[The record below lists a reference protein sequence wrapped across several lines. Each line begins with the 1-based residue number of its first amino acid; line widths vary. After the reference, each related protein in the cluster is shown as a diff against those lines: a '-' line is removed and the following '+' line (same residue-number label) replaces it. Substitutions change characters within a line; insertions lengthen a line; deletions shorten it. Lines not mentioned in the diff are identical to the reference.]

1 MSKKSKKRVKREAA
15 VAPSS
20 GTGRPKRKS
29 YYVAAL
35 SVFALLAVSAAATRY
50 DPVRRAV
57 GLRPL
62 LATPA
67 QGNANLPLSKEYV
80 YAGGRLVATEEPTP
94 AATPTPTPA
103 GPTPTNLLATAEFPS
118 AGVATVGLSWDAPTS
133 GPTVASYVVECKRAG
148 TDFQQ
153 VATVQ
158 WPTRSY
164 NDTGVTLDSAYLYR
178 VRAVFS
184 NAGVSDYSNQD
195 IATTVIF
202 TDEQLHGA
210 VIRAVHLQELRRAV
224 NAVRALAGGLA
235 AATWTYP
242 DPVSSPPEQRRK
254 IYLEDVTD
262 LRARLDEALGPLGLQ
277 TGGYPDIPTLA
288 RGAKV
293 NAEHFEQIRQRV
305 R

>member
-1 MSKKSKKRVKREAA
+1 
-15 VAPSS
+15 
-20 GTGRPKRKS
+20 
-29 YYVAAL
+29 
-35 SVFALLAVSAAATRY
+35 
-50 DPVRRAV
+50 
-57 GLRPL
+57 
-62 LATPA
+62 
-67 QGNANLPLSKEYV
+67 
-80 YAGGRLVATEEPTP
+80 
-94 AATPTPTPA
+94 
-103 GPTPTNLLATAEFPS
+103 
-118 AGVATVGLSWDAPTS
+118 VGLSWDAPTS

-153 VATVQ
+153 IATVQ

-164 NDTGVTLDSAYLYR
+164 NDTGVTIDSAYLYR

-195 IATTVIF
+195 IATTVAF

-210 VIRAVHLQELRRAV
+210 VIKAVHLRELRRAV
-224 NAVRALAGGLA
+224 NAVRARAGGLA
-235 AATWTYP
+235 ASSWTYP

-262 LRARLDEALGPLGLQ
+262 LRARLDEALGPLGLP
-277 TGGYPDIPTLA
+277 TGGYPEVPTLDH
-288 RGAKV
+288 GDVV